1 MTSLR
6 HTPLARS
13 VRFDRAAL
21 VTLSLLS
28 FAIGALQLDVR
39 HLWGDEAFSVW
50 ASTASVGALL
60 GGLDAQ
66 PPLYHLLLKAGR
78 ALWGESVFALRFASL
93 CCGVLLTPIGFRAAR
108 QSGRPGALLAAA
120 LLALSP
126 LLAYFQQEARMYTL
140 AALLSGIIFWLSAR
154 AIAGHA
160 MRARHWLAYGLAST
174 GALYSHFYAG
184 PVLAACALALAALV
198 VRRSAHVRL
207 GAWLA
212 AHGGITLAF
221 GGWFFGRQWA
231 VLAKSVAG
239 ASSTGSVR
247 AIPPPWG
254 EVQLNLQH
262 GFSALALG
270 MRHELWSVLAMTCVI
285 CVGAIGAALL
295 ARRSRGLAAL
305 CAGAIIGSSAL
316 VFVTASR
323 SGVVP
328 DFNPRYLLFVLLPLA
343 VCVAGWGAGR
353 ASRIVA
359 VLAVALASL
368 LGQRALAAPDWQKS
382 RYAELMDV
390 IRERGRADDLTVY
403 LNSDQAPLLRY
414 YGPPGTRSRVVGNEM
429 WARDNAA
436 LDAAFKTELAGAAR
450 VWLVRY
456 GFAASPGLL
465 SAVERDLQTR
475 ALRVYSGEF
484 GDATLALY
492 QTVDANLSAPRR
504 ALDAVFGGQIALD
517 SVRTPDRPYRPGD
530 AIPLTFD
537 WRAVAQPRADY
548 TVFVHLRRADSGA
561 QVQANDSALRDAAGS
576 TSVWQAGRSVIES
589 RGIQIPADAAPG
601 DYDVI
606 VGLYQ
611 YPSFERLSLS
621 ADNANELIVARV
633 RVTP

>member
-1 MTSLR
+1 MTSIR
-6 HTPLARS
+6 TADADPFS
-13 VRFDRAAL
+13 RAAL
-21 VTLSLLS
+21 VTLCLLS
-28 FAIGALQLDVR
+28 FAIGALQLDAR

-50 ASTASVGALL
+50 ASTATVGALI

-78 ALWGESVFALRFASL
+78 ALWGESVFAIRFASL
-93 CCGVLLTPIGFRAAR
+93 CCGVLLTPIGYRAAR
-108 QSGRPGALLAAA
+108 QAGRSSALLTAA

-126 LLAYFQQEARMYTL
+126 MLAYFQQEARMYAL
-140 AALLSGIIFWLSAR
+140 AALLSGLVFWLTAR
-154 AIAGHA
+154 AAAGRV
-160 MRARHWLAYGLAST
+160 MRVRHWVAYGLAST
-174 GALYSHFYAG
+174 GALYSHFYTG
-184 PVLAACALALAALV
+184 PVLAACALALCVLAF
-198 VRRSAHVRL
+198 RRSSGVRPS
-207 GAWLA
+207 AWLA
-212 AHGGITLAF
+212 VHSAITLAF

-231 VLAKSVAG
+231 VLAKSVSG
-239 ASSTGSVR
+239 ASATGGAR
-247 AIPPPWG
+247 AIPPPWN

-270 MRHELWSVLAMTCVI
+270 MRHELWSVIAMLCVLCI
-285 CVGAIGAALL
+285 GAIGVALL
-295 ARRSRGLAAL
+295 ARRARALALL
-305 CAGAIIGSSAL
+305 CAGAIAGSCAL

-343 VCVAGWGAGR
+343 VCVAGWGAVR
-353 ASRIVA
+353 ATRFVA
-359 VLAVALASL
+359 VIAIVVASL
-368 LGQRALAAPDWQKS
+368 LGQRALANAGWQKS
-382 RYAELMDV
+382 RYAELIDV
-390 IRERGRADDLTVY
+390 IRVRGRADDLTVY

-414 YGPPGTRSRVVGNEM
+414 YGPTGTRSWMVGNEM
-429 WARDNAA
+429 WVDDKATA
-436 LDAAFKTELAGAAR
+436 LESAFKSEASGAAR

-465 SAVERDLQTR
+465 SVVERDLQTR

-504 ALDAVFGGQIALD
+504 ALDAVFGGQLALD
-517 SVRTPDRPYRPGD
+517 AVRTPDQPYRPGD

-537 WRAVAQPRADY
+537 WRTLAQPRADY

-561 QVQANDSALRDAAGS
+561 QVQANDSALRDASGG
-576 TSVWQAGRSVIES
+576 TSAWPVGRAVTES
-589 RGIQIPADAAPG
+589 RGIQIPAEAAPG

-611 YPSFERLSLS
+611 WPSFERLSVG
-621 ADNANELIVARV
+621 ATDANELIVARV